1 MVDAQSSDIGVC
13 SHKNSSVS
21 IMANL
26 SQGGKTPLELEEDE
40 DEDVDFNPFLKE
52 TLSPEASSSL
62 SSEIE
67 GVEMDTIDSRVKS
80 LAANGTNLSL
90 KHTNN
95 KSDMISPSV
104 ILTVRETDNGSSS
117 GVYVVNDAIV
127 MGDLSDTAPPN
138 NHTLAVVEDD
148 NDNDAIC
155 RRTRARYSLANF
167 SLDELET
174 FLQETDDEDDLQN
187 VDDEEEYRKF
197 LAAVLQGGDGESPKT
212 QENENVDDEDED
224 NDADFEVE
232 IEEALE
238 SDPDETF
245 SSKSKKEK
253 YETRQR
259 RRRKA
264 SLQNK
269 EKCLELAKRPLR
281 PLLPIMPN
289 VPIATIAPCSFLESA
304 SQYHSSVGQE
314 CIGNG
319 FTPHQ
324 IGQLYCLI
332 HEHLQLLIQVFS
344 LCVFEPSK
352 QHIAS
357 QVQELISEIIRK
369 REQAVSGKSVP
380 FPSFCFSPPYISSS
394 VPDESESYQNM
405 EGFVWVPFI
414 SGSVLSIM
422 DVAPLHLV
430 GKYMDDVSIAVREY
444 QRRHVESSCDSRFE
458 REPLFSFPSFPSCS
472 EATVQS
478 HTIGEV
484 HNSACN
490 LVVSSSPSAAKKT
503 FAATLVENT
512 KKQSVALVP
521 REIVKLAQRFVPL
534 FNPSLFPH
542 KPPPVAV
549 ANRVLFT
556 DAEDELL
563 AMGLMKYNTDWKTI
577 QQVFLPCKSKH
588 QIFVRQK
595 NRCSSKAPD
604 NPIKAVRRLK
614 TSPLTAEEK
623 TRIQEGLRVYKLD
636 WMSIWKFIVPHRD
649 PTLLMR
655 QFRIAT
661 GTQKSYKTDAAKK
674 EKRRIYESNR
684 RKFRGL
690 SSMTWQSASEKEEN
704 ETENGGE
711 VNGGGD
717 DLVEND
723 NEAYVHEAFMAD
735 WRPET
740 SNIVASGTP
749 SSNIKEGNPS
759 GHILPQVGSFVKQQP
774 NRSLLCSWPYRSRRK
789 NRAQLVKLAPDLPP
803 VNLPPSVRV
812 ISKSAFGAF
821 QSGTSVKFLNKS
833 AQKSNPMLKHNM
845 DKDSVLLKDK
855 CILEEKGTES
865 FQMHPLLFQATEGR
879 RLPFCPSN
887 SNAAMSGYFSFLPK
901 YQPQLNLSLFPTSY
915 SKSNTPVT
923 HSLKPL
929 ESIEA
934 STSSL
939 VEFHPLLQ
947 RTGGL
952 KSALSPNMKPCEL
965 DLEIHLSSTSRKGQS
980 GSPVEV
986 KGTNGLNYQ
995 SSVSNGTDKF
1005 ALNDQSLPEIVME
1018 QEELSDSDEEIGE
1031 DVEFE
1036 QEEMADSEGEG
1047 SDCEQIANI
1056 QEKKEVRN
1064 EAMDIDQTRNGD
1076 RRTNNPLLLS
1086 LDSASL
1092 YPPYPKPKCTEGPAR
1107 RSKAP
1112 TRSKKGS
1119 LSRKTITAHKRAI
1132 DTATN
1137 QGINC
1142 ATQLKR
1148 PRKRT
1153 CRNNSS
1159 TGMGLE
1165 GSSHFSG

>member
-1 MVDAQSSDIGVC
+1 MVDTQSSDIGVC

-26 SQGGKTPLELEEDE
+26 SQGGKIPLELEEDE

-117 GVYVVNDAIV
+117 GVDVVNDAIV

-430 GKYMDDVSIAVREY
+430 GKYMDDVSI
-444 QRRHVESSCDSRFE
+444 
-458 REPLFSFPSFPSCS
+458 
-472 EATVQS
+472 
-478 HTIGEV
+478 
-484 HNSACN
+484 
-490 LVVSSSPSAAKKT
+490 
-503 FAATLVENT
+503 
-512 KKQSVALVP
+512 
-521 REIVKLAQRFVPL
+521 
-534 FNPSLFPH
+534 
-542 KPPPVAV
+542 
-549 ANRVLFT
+549 
-556 DAEDELL
+556 
-563 AMGLMKYNTDWKTI
+563 
-577 QQVFLPCKSKH
+577 
-588 QIFVRQK
+588 
-595 NRCSSKAPD
+595 
-604 NPIKAVRRLK
+604 
-614 TSPLTAEEK
+614 
-623 TRIQEGLRVYKLD
+623 
-636 WMSIWKFIVPHRD
+636 
-649 PTLLMR
+649 
-655 QFRIAT
+655 
-661 GTQKSYKTDAAKK
+661 
-674 EKRRIYESNR
+674 
-684 RKFRGL
+684 
-690 SSMTWQSASEKEEN
+690 
-704 ETENGGE
+704 
-711 VNGGGD
+711 
-717 DLVEND
+717 
-723 NEAYVHEAFMAD
+723 
-735 WRPET
+735 
-740 SNIVASGTP
+740 
-749 SSNIKEGNPS
+749 
-759 GHILPQVGSFVKQQP
+759 
-774 NRSLLCSWPYRSRRK
+774 
-789 NRAQLVKLAPDLPP
+789 
-803 VNLPPSVRV
+803 
-812 ISKSAFGAF
+812 
-821 QSGTSVKFLNKS
+821 GTSMWKDFKFLE
-833 AQKSNPMLKHNM
+833 L
-845 DKDSVLLKDK
+845 
-855 CILEEKGTES
+855 
-865 FQMHPLLFQATEGR
+865 
-879 RLPFCPSN
+879 
-887 SNAAMSGYFSFLPK
+887 
-901 YQPQLNLSLFPTSY
+901 
-915 SKSNTPVT
+915 
-923 HSLKPL
+923 
-929 ESIEA
+929 
-934 STSSL
+934 
-939 VEFHPLLQ
+939 
-947 RTGGL
+947 
-952 KSALSPNMKPCEL
+952 AL
-965 DLEIHLSSTSRKGQS
+965 
-980 GSPVEV
+980 
-986 KGTNGLNYQ
+986 
-995 SSVSNGTDKF
+995 
-1005 ALNDQSLPEIVME
+1005 
-1018 QEELSDSDEEIGE
+1018 
-1031 DVEFE
+1031 
-1036 QEEMADSEGEG
+1036 
-1047 SDCEQIANI
+1047 
-1056 QEKKEVRN
+1056 
-1064 EAMDIDQTRNGD
+1064 
-1076 RRTNNPLLLS
+1076 
-1086 LDSASL
+1086 
-1092 YPPYPKPKCTEGPAR
+1092 
-1107 RSKAP
+1107 
-1112 TRSKKGS
+1112 
-1119 LSRKTITAHKRAI
+1119 
-1132 DTATN
+1132 
-1137 QGINC
+1137 
-1142 ATQLKR
+1142 
-1148 PRKRT
+1148 
-1153 CRNNSS
+1153 
-1159 TGMGLE
+1159 
-1165 GSSHFSG
+1165 